1 MRYSCDRSQTTC
13 DLPHSFFPCSATMT
27 SYLTSLSAWRQQ
39 PIPVASGSKKAP
51 FDLNAQIA
59 ATPSFQFQDDTPPA
73 SDEEDEA
80 IPSDEEPSFP
90 AKNSAQRQNGLGL
103 PHSTNAV
110 PKKPRRKVAL
120 EPGYSQLDWAKL
132 KSSGKDLRVCS
143 VCSWQ

>member
-1 MRYSCDRSQTTC
+1 
-13 DLPHSFFPCSATMT
+13 MT
-27 SYLTSLSAWRQQ
+27 SYLSSLSAWRQQ
-39 PIPVASGSKKAP
+39 PIPVASGSSKPINRASA
-51 FDLNAQIA
+51 DLNAQIA

-73 SDEEDEA
+73 SDEDEEEP

-103 PHSTNAV
+103 PPSTNAV

-132 KSSGKDLRVCS
+132 KSSGKDLRVRQTPKS
-143 VCSWQ
+143 QVFSG